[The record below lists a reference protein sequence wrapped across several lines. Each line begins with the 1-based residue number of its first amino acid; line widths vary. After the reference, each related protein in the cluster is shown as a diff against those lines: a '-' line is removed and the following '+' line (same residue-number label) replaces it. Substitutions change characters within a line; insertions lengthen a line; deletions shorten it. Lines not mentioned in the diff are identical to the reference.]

1 MAPSAEP
8 TTSAST
14 TTKAPTAT
22 EVWVPRIT
30 REKMSRPRLSAPRK
44 CGHSP
49 PAKTGGRKRFEITC
63 SVWSAGS
70 SQGAKIAT
78 KTMIDMQTKP
88 VIPLGL
94 ARSS

>member
-1 MAPSAEP
+1 MAPKAEP
-8 TTSAST
+8 TTSASA

-30 REKMSRPRLSAPRK
+30 REKMSRPRLSEPRK

-49 PAKTGGRKRFEITC
+49 PAKTGGMKRFLMIC
-63 SVWSAGS
+63 SVGSAGS

-78 KTMIDMQTKP
+78 MTMTAMQTKP